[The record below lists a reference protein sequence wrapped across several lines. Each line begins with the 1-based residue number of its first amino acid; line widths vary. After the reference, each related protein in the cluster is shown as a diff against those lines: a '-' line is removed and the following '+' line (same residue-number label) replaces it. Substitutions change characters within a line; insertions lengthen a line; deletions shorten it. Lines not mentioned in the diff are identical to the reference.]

1 MLKIGEFSKL
11 TKTTIKVLRYYDKI
25 NILKPAFIDSDTS
38 YRYYTEEQV
47 ETAQRIQKLKS
58 VGLSYEKIQSILQCQ
73 SDPDGVLTL
82 HKEELENRKCE
93 IEEQIAKLDYL
104 IEKRE
109 MQHYTPYLEHIGAH
123 TVYCSRS
130 FIKDVNHIMDFIRLT
145 LKELKKTNP
154 DVGFPAD
161 DYCCIIY
168 PDDSYRDTNIFV
180 EYVQYVDRSGTDTPV
195 IKFKTLEAQTTIS
208 VTHYGGYENL
218 HDAYLSAVNYAI
230 ENGYQICGNPRER
243 YLRGAWNCDKKEDWE
258 TVVQIPVVVKEEKI

>member
-11 TKTTIKVLRYYDKI
+11 TKTTVKMLRYYDKL

-58 VGLSYEKIQSILQCQ
+58 VGLPYEKIQSILQYEND
-73 SDPDGVLTL
+73 SPETLIL
-82 HKEELENRKCE
+82 HKEELKNKKIE
-93 IEEQIAKLDYL
+93 IEEQLSKLEFL
-104 IEKRE
+104 IENRE
-109 MQHYTPYLEHIGAH
+109 MQEYKPVLENIDSR
-123 TVYCSRS
+123 TVYCSQS
-130 FIKDVNHIMDFIRLT
+130 FIKDVNHIIDFIKLT

-154 DVGFPAD
+154 DVGFPEN

-180 EYVQYVDRSGTDTPV
+180 EYVQSVDRAGEDTPV
-195 IKFKTLEAQTTIS
+195 IKFKILEAATAIS

-230 ENGYQICGNPRER
+230 ENGYRICGNPRER
-243 YLRGAWNCDKKEDWE
+243 YLRGSWNCDKKEEWE
-258 TVVQIPVVVKEEKI
+258 TVVQIPVMIK